1 MVLNQGIN
9 PKNTTQN
16 PWLIPACFIPKR
28 TPCSSPMPPPTI
40 HDILRADTTKNPSRN
55 INDEGCAF
63 RSSAATHL
71 LLSALLLSI
80 LLKAT
85 PLVLPRSTQ
94 LSSKCLFFPVS
105 ILIAAAVASWL
116 EAELQVCVV
125 VTYLDASSSSSI
137 ERLKTFVIL
146 SISFLSSILSYVLLA
161 RNESGRWCPFLSKSW
176 SSSVWCYVPNLLGY
190 FRLLLLLVG
199 LFFFRSSPVI
209 FVSCWLSSC
218 CLDFFDG
225 YF

>member
-1 MVLNQGIN
+1 MFCNYR
-9 PKNTTQN
+9 PYHFTFHT
-16 PWLIPACFIPKR
+16 
-28 TPCSSPMPPPTI
+28 MPPLTI
-40 HDILRADTTKNPSRN
+40 HEILRADTTKNPSRN

-85 PLVLPRSTQ
+85 PLLLLR
-94 LSSKCLFFPVS
+94 SKCLFFPVS

-146 SISFLSSILSYVLLA
+146 FVSFLSSIVSYILLA
-161 RNESGRWCPFLSKSW
+161 RSEPGSWCPFLSKSW

-190 FRLLLLLVG
+190 FRLLLLAVG
-199 LFFFRSSPVI
+199 LLFFRSSPVI
-209 FVSCWLSSC
+209 FVACWLTSC

-225 YF
+225 YFAKKLKQTSR